1 MDNDSNRAPASTRQK
16 RDSRADSLI
25 REGTGRYAEDLGN
38 CIANEKGLLKKEDFN
53 KIQQIIEVYSKALL
67 AKMRNQHLQERKEAF
82 ISQDWSSYASIIAKQ
97 QAKEVKV
104 FNGATLEVLSEADI
118 KVSVFN
124 QSVELHMILSHD
136 SML

>member
-1 MDNDSNRAPASTRQK
+1 
-16 RDSRADSLI
+16 
-25 REGTGRYAEDLGN
+25 
-38 CIANEKGLLKKEDFN
+38 
-53 KIQQIIEVYSKALL
+53 
-67 AKMRNQHLQERKEAF
+67 MRNQHLQERKEAF